1 MKPGAA
7 IMKLTDIG
15 YHFTLNGDKIRYDWQ
30 GPGEPDSSQVAPLF
44 ESIKANREAA
54 ILFLR
59 VHCPKCGGCLT
70 WRDLWGKEKCINC
83 DPPDWQLLERLF
95 PQGTAARH

>member
-30 GPGEPDSSQVAPLF
+30 GTGEPDPAQVAPLF
-44 ESIKANREAA
+44 EAIKANREAA

-59 VHCPKCGGCLT
+59 VYCSKCGGCLFWT
-70 WRDLWGKEKCINC
+70 SLGVTRKCMNC
-83 DPPDWQLLERLF
+83 DPPDWNY
-95 PQGTAARH
+95 

>member
-7 IMKLTDIG
+7 IMKLTDLG
-15 YHFTLNGDKIRYDWQ
+15 YHFHFNGEKIVFKWQ
-30 GPGEPDSSQVAPLF
+30 GAGEPDPSQVAPLF
-44 ESIKANREAA
+44 EAIKADREAA

-59 VHCPKCGGCLT
+59 TYCPRCGSCFF
-70 WRDLWGKEKCINC
+70 WNDLWGKEKCMNC

-95 PQGTAARH
+95 PQTQRVRH